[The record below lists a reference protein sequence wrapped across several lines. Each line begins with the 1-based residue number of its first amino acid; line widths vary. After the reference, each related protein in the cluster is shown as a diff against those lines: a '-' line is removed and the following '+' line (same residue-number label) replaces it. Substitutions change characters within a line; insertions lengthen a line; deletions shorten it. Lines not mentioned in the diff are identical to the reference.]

1 MPILIVAGNWKMNN
15 TVQQSKELA
24 AEMKPGLEAIAGVET
39 VVCPPFVSLSAVAEV
54 LKGSNIHLGAQNLNH
69 EDKGAF
75 TGEVSPTM
83 LAELCRFVIVG
94 HSERRN
100 LFGESDGLV
109 NSKVKAALAAGLRP
123 ILCVGEQLSD
133 REVGRAETVVE
144 GQVRSCLEGIEY
156 TEALVVAY
164 EPVWAIGT
172 GKAATP
178 QVAQGIMGHIR
189 CVLGSLYGPD
199 AASEVS
205 LLYGGSVNPG
215 NIGDFMQEKDVN
227 GALVGGA
234 SLSADSFVELV
245 QRCAHSKS

>member
-54 LKGSNIHLGAQNLNH
+54 LKGSSIHLGAQNLHH

-133 REVGRAETVVE
+133 REVGRAETIVE

-156 TEALVVAY
+156 TESLVVAY

>member
-1 MPILIVAGNWKMNN
+1 MSILIVAGNWKMNN

-54 LKGSNIHLGAQNLNH
+54 LKGSSIHLGAQNLHH

>member
-54 LKGSNIHLGAQNLNH
+54 LKGSSVHLGAQNLHH

-75 TGEVSPTM
+75 TGEVSPPM

-133 REVGRAETVVE
+133 REGGRAETVVE

-156 TEALVVAY
+156 TRTLVVAY

-189 CVLGSLYGPD
+189 GVLGSLYGQD